1 MKSTVKKSLIVV
13 LATLLLCGC
22 VVGGTFA
29 WLMDQTAP
37 IQNTFTIGN
46 VDIDLTESTS
56 DYKMV
61 PGATIAKDPTV
72 TVEAGSEACWVFIK
86 VEKSAVLDQ
95 YITYALADGWNAL
108 DGANGVYYRA
118 QAAVTADTDISVL
131 KNDQVTVKSDVTKPD
146 MEALQAEG
154 AVQPTLTFTAYAIQ
168 QSGFEADVSGAWTTV
183 SAAAN

>member
-1 MKSTVKKSLIVV
+1 MLR
-13 LATLLLCGC
+13 TLHL
-22 VVGGTFA
+22 
-29 WLMDQTAP
+29 P
-37 IQNTFTIGN
+37 I
-46 VDIDLTESTS
+46 
-56 DYKMV
+56 
-61 PGATIAKDPTV
+61 
-72 TVEAGSEACWVFIK
+72 CWVFIK

-183 SAAAN
+183 SAAATSG